1 MTELIR
7 TRTYDGCRLS
17 IYDHGRIVTVDPAAE
32 VWTLR
37 EVLASLAGIGHD
49 GPMADSLQAG
59 SVRVGATDRT
69 LVAERLV
76 AHYQAGRLPRQ
87 ELELRLTQVAHARTD
102 EDLHRL
108 TIDLPDV
115 AGPARPIALV
125 PRPTTPP
132 KPASSPLRIAFD
144 VIIMLL
150 TFSAAVCLTLLLIVA
165 GATSGNNSSQLVFF
179 AALAAFGAFTV
190 GAGGVHLLYRAF
202 GKK

>member
-1 MTELIR
+1 M
-7 TRTYDGCRLS
+7 
-17 IYDHGRIVTVDPAAE
+17 
-32 VWTLR
+32 R
-37 EVLASLAGIGHD
+37 EVLASLALIGHH
-49 GPMADSLQAG
+49 GRMADSLQAG
-59 SVRVGATDRT
+59 SVRVGAADRT

-76 AHYQAGRLPRQ
+76 AHYQSGRLPRQ

-115 AGPARPIALV
+115 PGPARPISLV

-132 KPASSPLRIAFD
+132 KPASSPLRVAFD
-144 VIIMLL
+144 VIVMLL

-165 GATSGNNSSQLVFF
+165 GATSSSGGATSSSQLFFF

-190 GAGGVHLLYRAF
+190 GAGSVHLLYRAF